1 VQNQFRVFLRKSQ
14 VNEKEVKEMAKEY
27 VKNYIEQI
35 KTIKKSLDEINEVI
49 QKLPDSSW
57 KKSLNTSAENFQ
69 KKIDSFLAVGGDLTE
84 EQKKA
89 IAAIKSGKVKP
100 EEVLSKVPAD
110 MEIGEPET
118 SKGSNDEKQAKKVNK
133 VKKAT
138 S

>member
-1 VQNQFRVFLRKSQ
+1 
-14 VNEKEVKEMAKEY
+14 MAKEY

-35 KTIKKSLDEINEVI
+35 KTIAKSLDEINEVI

-57 KKSLNTSAENFQ
+57 KKSLKTSAENFQ

-89 IAAIKSGKVKP
+89 IAAIKSGAVKP
-100 EEVLSKVPAD
+100 EEVLSKISTFV
-110 MEIGEPET
+110 ESGKPET
-118 SKGSNDEKQAKKVNK
+118 SAGSNDEKQAKKGNK
-133 VKKAT
+133 VKKVN